1 MGVALVTGG
10 GRGIGAACA
19 LALARDGMDVMLGYT
34 AGAAPA
40 EAVAEEIRALGR
52 RAAVHRADVAD
63 PDAAAA
69 MVAAC
74 EEELGELDAVVLNA
88 GITRD
93 GLAVRMRVED
103 WREVIDVDLSGAFY
117 VAKPALRGMLRRRR
131 GAIVALS
138 SVVGLTGNAGQANYA
153 AAKAGLIGMV
163 RSLAREA
170 GPRGV
175 RVNAVAPGYI
185 ATDMTDA
192 LTDEQREA
200 MRVATPLG
208 RLGDPDDVAGAVAFL
223 CGPDAGFITGSV
235 LTVDGGMTMA

>member
-10 GRGIGAACA
+10 SRGIGAACA
-19 LALARDGMDVMLGYT
+19 RALAEAGMDVMMGYT
-34 AGAAPA
+34 AGEEAAA
-40 EAVAEEIRALGR
+40 AVAAEVEALGR
-52 RAAVHRADVAD
+52 RAAVHRADVSD
-63 PDAAAA
+63 PEAAAA
-69 MVAAC
+69 MVEAC
-74 EEELGELDAVVLNA
+74 EEGLGPIDALILNA

-93 GLAVRMRVED
+93 GLALRMSDED
-103 WREVIDVDLSGAFY
+103 WRAVIDVDLSGAFY
-117 VAKPALRGMLRRRR
+117 VARPALRAMLRRRS

-185 ATDMTDA
+185 TTDMTDA
-192 LTDEQREA
+192 LSEEQREA
-200 MRVATPLG
+200 MRAATPLG
-208 RLGDPDDVAGAVAFL
+208 RLGTPEDVAAAVAFL
-223 CGPDAGFITGSV
+223 TGDDAAFVTGTV